1 MSDQT
6 IRIKYVGTVQRWP
19 ELSITGRQSAWMPGQ
34 IESRSPSEA
43 SALLATGLFSSP
55 PVPVTA
61 VTSPGGEIASLTAG
75 GNPLWLQGVPLLD
88 RVPLPTMHSIADPAN
103 LNIAAA
109 ILPAGVTLE
118 FVDAPTEKY
127 GRALKISIPSA
138 ITNQF
143 ICIPLFPDFQ
153 GRFPRARATVEWR
166 VKTADWAKTPQ
177 FIPYIAERIGSN
189 TAARVG
195 HGTGLNSTSFSRF
208 GVQGPF
214 ASAWN
219 DVYRTFVCDSWTK
232 TTANGDT
239 TAQPWDAQNP
249 YETKA
254 VIFQV
259 TTNAATEIFVNRAAS
274 PEWACA
280 GIVTQ
285 FDGTYPLAFPMMDK
299 MVSRGWFGVGSI
311 SGSNSSVTNYAER
324 TPAAVK
330 KYIAAGWDIIQHFMN
345 MTTTVPADAVPLD
358 GTMTESDV
366 RRVLATWERF
376 MVADGLLTARGRR
389 AVSHLQNN
397 NPENVSTL
405 QQIFEEHGVFT
416 SRGFGPDAKFG
427 IQPTHSTTGVMPPSS
442 IPSFWN
448 GRWGRKNRRFCAASD
463 SATVEGRHVYQGSRL
478 EETMNNALN
487 AKEMSWFYFHQL
499 QEYAPPTYPE
509 SSQSSIQFAESW
521 LAHMDAAVAA
531 DRAVMIS
538 ITQADLLTYDRPG
551 DVYLR
556 WDGAWV
562 SRSSSA
568 VEDDRRVVL

>member
-1 MSDQT
+1 MTSSARFGGRPSSSGPYKVGDVVQT
-6 IRIKYVGTVQRWP
+6 PDSEIKAWRYLGNG
-19 ELSITGRQSAWMPGQ
+19 EWMPDDVV
-34 IESRSPSEA
+34 RTV
-43 SALLATGLFSSP
+43 TG
-55 PVPVTA
+55 
-61 VTSPGGEIASLTAG
+61 PGGGKRFSDTSLF
-75 GNPLWLQGVPLLD
+75 LQGAPLLD
-88 RVPLPTMHSIADPAN
+88 RVPLPRMHSIADPAN

-118 FVDAPTEKY
+118 FVDAPKEKY

-143 ICIPLFPDFQ
+143 ICIPLLPDFQ

-166 VKTADWAKTPQ
+166 VKTADWSKTPQ

-232 TTANGDT
+232 ATANGDT
-239 TAQPWDAQNP
+239 TAQPWNAQNP

-254 VIFQV
+254 VMFQI

-311 SGSNSSVTNYAER
+311 SGSNSSVTNYADR

-345 MTTTVPADAVPLD
+345 MTTTVPADAIPLD
-358 GTMTESDV
+358 GTMTEADV

-376 MVADGLLTARGRR
+376 MAADGLLTARGRR

-416 SRGFGPDAKFG
+416 SRGFGPDAQFG
-427 IQPTHSTTGVMPPSS
+427 IQPTHSTTGAMPSS
-442 IPSFWN
+442 AIPSFWN

-463 SATVEGRHVYQGSRL
+463 SLTVEGRHVYSGSRL
-478 EETMNNALN
+478 EENMNNALN

-521 LAHMDAAVAA
+521 LEHMDTAVAE

-551 DVYLR
+551 GIHLR

-562 SRSSSA
+562 
-568 VEDDRRVVL
+568 DDEGNVKI